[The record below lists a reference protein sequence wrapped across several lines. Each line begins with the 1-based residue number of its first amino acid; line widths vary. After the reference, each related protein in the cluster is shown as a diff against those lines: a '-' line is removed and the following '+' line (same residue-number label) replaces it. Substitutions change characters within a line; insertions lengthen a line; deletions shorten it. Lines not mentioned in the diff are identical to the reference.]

1 VSKLEDRYTG
11 FKSNV
16 HKFSL
21 GRVVAA
27 AFIGLFIFSVGVAVG
42 DGRLSFSSHSSNP
55 NLPAQ
60 LDYSS
65 VNTVY
70 NALRQKYDGKLTTEE
85 LLNGLKAGLARA
97 ADDPYTEYFTADQAR
112 QFNNALN
119 NSYSGIGA
127 ELGQDKDKNLIVVA
141 PIKGFAAEKAG
152 LKAQDFITTIDGEST
167 SGMSVDAAVNKIRG
181 KKDTKVTLKVIRN
194 KSENMTFTITRTDIH
209 LPSVTT
215 KILPGNIGY
224 MEISTFAD
232 DTAGLARKAAAEFK
246 SKHVNGIVL
255 DLRDNPGGRV
265 DAATAVSSLWLPD
278 GTLIMQEKRASGE
291 VMQTYTASGTSP
303 LHDIPTV
310 VLLNGGSAS
319 ASEITAGALHDNKG
333 ATLVGEKSYGKGV
346 VQGIQDFSDGSQLK
360 VTIASWYRP
369 NGQNINHKGI
379 TPDKIVKLNEADAKA
394 GTDTQ
399 QTAATEYLKSH

>member
-1 VSKLEDRYTG
+1 MSKLEDRYTG

-16 HKFSL
+16 RKFSL

-27 AFIGLFIFSVGVAVG
+27 AVIGLFVFSMGVAVG
-42 DGRLSFSSHSSNP
+42 DGRLSFGSHSSNP
-55 NLPAQ
+55 NLPSQ

-70 NALRQKYDGKLTTEE
+70 NALRQKYDGKLTTEQ
-85 LLNGLKAGLARA
+85 LLTGLKAGLAEA

-112 QFNNALN
+112 QFNNELN

-194 KSENMTFTITRTDIH
+194 KSENLTFTITRTDIH

-232 DTAGLARKAAAEFK
+232 DTADLARKAAAEFK
-246 SKHVNGIVL
+246 SKQVNGIVL

-291 VMQTYTASGTSP
+291 VMQTYTARGTSP
-303 LHDIPTV
+303 LHDMPTV

-319 ASEITAGALHDNKG
+319 ASEITAGALHDNKA
-333 ATLVGEKSYGKGV
+333 ATIIGEKSYGKGV

-379 TPDKIVKLNEADAKA
+379 TPDKIVKLNEADVKA
-394 GTDTQ
+394 GKDAQ